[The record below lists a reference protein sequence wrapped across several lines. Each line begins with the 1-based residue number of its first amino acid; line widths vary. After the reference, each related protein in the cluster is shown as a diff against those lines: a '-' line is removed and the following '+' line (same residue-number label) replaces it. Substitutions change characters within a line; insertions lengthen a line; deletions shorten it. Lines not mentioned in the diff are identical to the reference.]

1 MAGADTVFVERAM
14 RRIFRGMLALSAAG
28 TLAALWLAGW
38 RNGLSFL
45 LGSAGAYL
53 NLYWLHR
60 LVEALGP
67 GAHPVTPQSR
77 GQQLGHPGGIGFQP
91 VRAPFGYRP
100 GQAEAYPTAPE
111 TEALRRRPRKG
122 LLVVLATRYLLLGL
136 AGYVIVKVFGLG
148 LVALLLGLFVPAA
161 AVLAEI
167 LYELVY
173 AGT

>member
-1 MAGADTVFVERAM
+1 MADADTVFVERAM

-38 RNGLSFL
+38 RNGISFL

-67 GAHPVTPQSR
+67 GA
-77 GQQLGHPGGIGFQP
+77 
-91 VRAPFGYRP
+91 
-100 GQAEAYPTAPE
+100 
-111 TEALRRRPRKG
+111 RRPRKG

-167 LYELVY
+167 LYELTH